1 MAGGNSRVV
10 RDKNGKFCKGRRGVA
25 SPQTL
30 CFCKFI
36 VTLIIVGAYQGV
48 ATRAKRQSSSSSY
61 SLSSSSSPSSSS
73 SSSSS
78 PSLSV
83 QTREWQHGLK
93 RQSSPFAERV
103 KVTFNQLYQEAVAC
117 AINECYQYIT
127 HSNFFSSTKLIW
139 KCPFSPNYAG
149 TLSALSVTSSRQVH
163 SKLTIVV
170 LCLRAVALFLYFL
183 SIIYFTVY
191 FRLFLGTSTYN
202 RVN

>member
-1 MAGGNSRVV
+1 MNSVSTMAGGNSRVV

-30 CFCKFI
+30 CTCKFI

-73 SSSSS
+73 

-103 KVTFNQLYQEAVAC
+103 KVTFNH
-117 AINECYQYIT
+117 I
-127 HSNFFSSTKLIW
+127 SRSSSL
-139 KCPFSPNYAG
+139 CHQRV
-149 TLSALSVTSSRQVH
+149 LSIYNSLQ
-163 SKLTIVV
+163 
-170 LCLRAVALFLYFL
+170 LFLKHEAHL
-183 SIIYFTVY
+183 KVP
-191 FRLFLGTSTYN
+191 LFSQLRRHPIGPICDQ
-202 RVN
+202 